1 MAKAVFNEIAK
12 LRSTVTPG
20 KDQSKKSL
28 ERLFETLSD
37 QAAQPITRY
46 LTSLIDSTNP
56 GLKDVYERRYTT
68 ETKSDSHYV
77 KRSSLFLDFFASTM
91 QNPQGMAL
99 ILFIVGRPPPLCTIR
114 VGNAG
119 VFDDSFEELISG
131 MDDNFNTKW
140 SESTWNIRST
150 EIDLENST
158 LLRCV
163 DSGGTAKR
171 VWLEEYWSDGMFK
184 EGDKVRA
191 FLPKNSSEMDEFHI
205 SNKSGA
211 VILNPSSVVGVNR
224 ISNGHFCTRK
234 SVLMEIFKGFDK
246 PGLKTQVGIIAHKMF
261 QRAVKESI
269 SDEDT
274 LRKMIL
280 EISKNVEFVQNQ
292 YYYDI
297 DPVALNSELQSFVKA
312 IAKFVQ
318 NFLSNRN
325 PLPGVVPSTVIDRV
339 LAVEEEMISEK
350 FGFRGSID
358 MTMGV
363 KVDADQK
370 STLMPF
376 ELKTGKVS
384 QYGDHIA
391 QVMLYCLLLSSNNH
405 ESCERGLLYYC
416 GGDELKAVDTKMNEL
431 NGLLRM
437 RNEVTYYLHRFFDD
451 PEACDLLL
459 PGPIKNMKICRQC
472 PQMLNCCLRQKICD
486 EAFIRDSPWDAML
499 EAELWHLNKEHVQYV
514 NRWTTWLR
522 MEGTEER
529 MRGRRNSNIDYDE
542 EEEHSTEECGIA
554 MSVQQFKENSR
565 VLTLAPLSNV
575 NLIQMFSPYDQ
586 VLLNGIGERT
596 LPIFATIITVE
607 LQQIDVQFSR
617 NRKRQLIIDLDEP
630 HFRISLC
637 SEIVQKMKLFCK
649 GLNAEQK
656 SAIVKT
662 MLADDYVLIKGFP
675 GSGKSSA
682 VIALIRTFI
691 SNGNSV
697 LVCAYTNSA
706 VDHILLKLKTNY
718 PTTKPIAILKLHI
731 TDILRLGPSFI
742 VHPDIRQFTLEA
754 IFANKEPRLDEVAEI
769 LSSTLL
775 VGCTCTTATMHP
787 LLRKRTFNLCIID
800 EATLATEAMSI
811 GPLLAAEKFV
821 LVGDP
826 LQLKPL
832 VQSERARKQ
841 GMDISLFSKLE
852 QKYPDAVVTLKRQ
865 YRMNR
870 EICKLSNQMFYNGE
884 LVAANDEVANA
895 FLNVTVDDDVAEEPW
910 VRRCLSSLPEHA
922 VVFLDTSNCKD
933 NSATRQGI
941 AHVENKLEVDLVV
954 KLCQTFSKSGLD
966 DDEIGVMSIFKTQVE
981 CIRRSLKS
989 SGSNGIEV
997 NTVDQYQGKDK
1008 DVIIVSFVWT
1018 KELKR
1023 KLNTT
1028 CHLLK
1033 NARRVNVALT
1043 RARKKLILVGHY
1055 NDLKADNPQQ
1065 SFHHCTCKFIKFL
1078 YHNGNDFAEPT
1089 PISCQATSVSL
1100 VPHAKST
1107 STSLPSD
1114 EPETLPVPEN
1124 NFTLVKKIDQIS

>member
-1 MAKAVFNEIAK
+1 
-12 LRSTVTPG
+12 
-20 KDQSKKSL
+20 
-28 ERLFETLSD
+28 
-37 QAAQPITRY
+37 Y
-46 LTSLIDSTNP
+46 LTSLIHSTNP
-56 GLKDVYERRYTT
+56 SLKDVYERRYTT
-68 ETKSDSHYV
+68 KTKSDSHYV

-91 QNPQGMAL
+91 QNPE
-99 ILFIVGRPPPLCTIR
+99 
-114 VGNAG
+114 G

-131 MDDNFNTKW
+131 MDDNFNTV
-140 SESTWNIRST
+140 SPFNLLQE
-150 EIDLENST
+150 ENST

-171 VWLEEYWSDGMFK
+171 VWLEEYWSDGLFK

-191 FLPKNSSEMDEFHI
+191 FLPKNLSEMDEFHI

-211 VILNPSSVVGVNR
+211 VILNPGSVVGVNR
-224 ISNGHFCTRK
+224 ISNGHFCMRK

-269 SDEDT
+269 TDEDT
-274 LRKMIL
+274 LRKMIV
-280 EISKNVEFVQNQ
+280 EISKQVEFILNQ
-292 YYYDI
+292 YYHDI
-297 DPVALNSELQSFVKA
+297 DPAAVNSELQTFVKA

-318 NFLSNRN
+318 NCVSNRN

-363 KVDADQK
+363 KVDAEQK

-384 QYGDHIA
+384 SYGDHIA

-416 GGDELKAVDTKMNEL
+416 GGDELKAVDMKMNEL

-437 RNEVTYYLHRFFDD
+437 RNEVTYYLHRFFDN

-459 PGPIKNMKICRQC
+459 PGPIKNMKMCQKC

-486 EAFIRDSPWDAML
+486 EAFVRDSPWDAML
-499 EAELWHLNKEHVQYV
+499 EAELWHLDKKDLQYV
-514 NRWTTWLR
+514 RRWTTWLR
-522 MEGTEER
+522 MEGIEER

-554 MSVQQFKENSR
+554 MSVQQCKENSR
-565 VLTLAPLSNV
+565 ILTLAPLSNV
-575 NLIQMFSPYDQ
+575 DLIRMFSPYDQ

-596 LPIFATIITVE
+596 LPIFATIITVG
-607 LQQIDVQFSR
+607 LQHIDVQFSR
-617 NRKRQLIIDLDEP
+617 CCEFMHSCDFLVRRVKTKPFFDSTITTVYRLMVNNTIANRKRQLIIDLDEP
-630 HFRISLC
+630 HFKISLC

-656 SAIVKT
+656 FAIVKT
-662 MLADDYVLIKGFP
+662 MLADDYALIKGFP
-675 GSGKSSA
+675 GSGKSST
-682 VIALIRTFI
+682 VIAMIRTFI

-706 VDHILLKLKTNY
+706 VDNILLKLK
-718 PTTKPIAILKLHI
+718 AHI
-731 TDILRLGPSFI
+731 TDMLRLGPSFI

-754 IFANKEPRLDEVAEI
+754 IFANKEPGLDEVSEI
-769 LSSTLL
+769 LGSTLL

-832 VQSERARKQ
+832 IQSERARKQ

-852 QKYPDAVVTLKRQ
+852 QKYPHAVVTLKLQ

-1028 CHLLK
+1028 CYLLK

-1043 RARKKLILVGHY
+1043 RARKKLILIGHY
-1055 NDLKADNPQQ
+1055 NDLKADNPV
-1065 SFHHCTCKFIKFL
+1065 FENL
-1078 YHNGNDFAEPT
+1078 HN
-1089 PISCQATSVSL
+1089 ILS
-1100 VPHAKST
+1100 
-1107 STSLPSD
+1107 
-1114 EPETLPVPEN
+1114 ET
-1124 NFTLVKKIDQIS
+1124 QIFPLML